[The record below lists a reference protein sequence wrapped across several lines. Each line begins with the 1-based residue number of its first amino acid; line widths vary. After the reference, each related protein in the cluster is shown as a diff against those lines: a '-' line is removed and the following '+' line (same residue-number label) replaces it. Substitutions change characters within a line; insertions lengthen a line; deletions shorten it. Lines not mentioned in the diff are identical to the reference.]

1 MFQREIREKLIEYNR
16 NFPIVSVTGPR
27 QSGKTTLCK
36 MVFPGY
42 EYMNLEDEESR
53 DIVKQDIKGFL
64 RKYGKGLVIDEVHRL
79 PEIFSALQI
88 VADEDDSRRYVISG
102 SSNWLMMENIS
113 QSLAGRV
120 ALLRLLPLS
129 LK

>member
-1 MFQREIREKLIEYNR
+1 
-16 NFPIVSVTGPR
+16 
-27 QSGKTTLCK
+27 
-36 MVFPGY
+36 
-42 EYMNLEDEESR
+42 MNLEDEESR

-113 QSLAGRV
+113 
-120 ALLRLLPLS
+120 
-129 LK
+129 